1 MRKIERNYKKKNK
14 QGAFSIMKKNIL
26 FSVLTL
32 CFLISAF
39 GQSKPNVVIVPFDA
53 KGVPQDEAD
62 VVTELFISEYA
73 ATGKAT
79 VPDRN
84 SFDKLAKEQSFQA
97 SSWSDS
103 EKIAKLGKAINAN
116 QAIVG
121 QIMKFRDEIIVS
133 IKVIDINTTKILSSK
148 TERLKDISLL
158 FDKIPGICKELAEKS
173 NYVPMQYK
181 VGDEGEGGGIVFYV
195 SQEGF
200 VVYDGMGGEKLCHYL
215 EMSNS
220 TLGLSEWTPGKS
232 AFINTICYKSF
243 GYGKSNTYKILNYY
257 KNSDLSEE
265 NCAAYRCSVYST
277 EKAAAGEWF
286 LPSKDE
292 LNEMYKAMNKTVIS
306 DATYNLFWTSSE
318 MGGDNLACGQ
328 WFGDGEQDNY
338 GKDYTCSV
346 RAVRAF

>member
-1 MRKIERNYKKKNK
+1 
-14 QGAFSIMKKNIL
+14 MKKYIL

-39 GQSKPNVVIVPFDA
+39 GQSKPKVVIVPFDA

-116 QAIVG
+116 QAVVG
-121 QIMKFRDEIIVS
+121 QIMKFREEIIVT
-133 IKVIDINTTKILSSK
+133 IKVIDINTTEILSSK
-148 TERLKDISLL
+148 TERLKDISQL

-200 VVYDGMGGEKLCHYL
+200 VVYDGMGGEKICHYL
-215 EMSNS
+215 EMSKS
-220 TLGLSEWTPGKS
+220 TLGVSKWAS
-232 AFINTICYKSF
+232 SQDYINTFVEI

-257 KNSDLSEE
+257 KNFSLTEE
-265 NCAAYRCSVYST
+265 NCAAYRCSIYST
-277 EKAAAGEWF
+277 DKTAAGEWF

-292 LNEMYKAMNKTVIS
+292 LNEMYNTMSRTVIS
-306 DATYNLFWTSSE
+306 DATDNWFLSSSA
-318 MGGDNLACGQ
+318 DSDKHAWGQ
-328 WFGDGEQDNY
+328 WFGNGNQGSYSKSSAD
-338 GKDYTCSV
+338 SV

>member
-1 MRKIERNYKKKNK
+1 MRKII
-14 QGAFSIMKKNIL
+14 SIFILCCLSVAL
-26 FSVLTL
+26 FSQQ
-32 CFLISAF
+32 SA
-39 GQSKPNVVIVPFDA
+39 KPKVVIVPFDA

-116 QAIVG
+116 QAVVG
-121 QIMKFRDEIIVS
+121 QIMKFREEIIVT
-133 IKVIDINTTKILSSK
+133 IKVIDINTTEILSSK
-148 TERLKDISLL
+148 TERLKDISQL
-158 FDKIPGICKELAEKS
+158 FDKIPEICKELAEKS

-181 VGDEGEGGGIVFYV
+181 VGDEGDGGGIVFYV

-200 VVYDGMGGEKLCHYL
+200 IVYDGKGGQKICHCL
-215 EMSNS
+215 EMSKP
-220 TLGLSEWTPGKS
+220 TLGLSKWAPEKS
-232 AFINTICYKSF
+232 DFINTISEKSL

-257 KNSDLSEE
+257 KNSSLTEE
-265 NCAAYRCSVYST
+265 NCAAYRCSIYST

-286 LPSKDE
+286 LASRDE
-292 LNEMYKAMNKTVIS
+292 LDLMYKAMKEAAVS
-306 DATYNLFWTSSE
+306 DATINWFWSSSE
-318 MGGDNLACGQ
+318 NTSDYAWYQRFKQGYQDYGGRGLIN
-328 WFGDGEQDNY
+328 
-338 GKDYTCSV
+338 SV
-346 RAVRAF
+346 RAIRAF

>member
-1 MRKIERNYKKKNK
+1 MRKII
-14 QGAFSIMKKNIL
+14 SIFILCCLSVAL
-26 FSVLTL
+26 FSQQ
-32 CFLISAF
+32 SA
-39 GQSKPNVVIVPFDA
+39 KPKVVIVPFDA

-116 QAIVG
+116 QAVVG
-121 QIMKFRDEIIVS
+121 QIMKFREEIIVT
-133 IKVIDINTTKILSSK
+133 IKVIDINTTEILSSK
-148 TERLKDISLL
+148 TERLKDISQL
-158 FDKIPGICKELAEKS
+158 FDKIPEICKELAEKS

-181 VGDEGEGGGIVFYV
+181 VGDEGEVGGIVFYV

-200 VVYDGMGGEKLCHYL
+200 IVYDGKGGQKICHCL
-215 EMSNS
+215 EMSKPTS
-220 TLGLSEWTPGKS
+220 GLSKWAPEKS
-232 AFINTICYKSF
+232 DFINTISEKSL

-257 KNSDLSEE
+257 KNSSLTEE
-265 NCAAYRCSVYST
+265 NCAAYRCSIYST

-286 LPSKDE
+286 LPSRDE
-292 LNEMYKAMNKTVIS
+292 LDLMYKAMKEAAVS
-306 DATYNLFWTSSE
+306 DATINWFWSSSE
-318 MGGDNLACGQ
+318 NTSDYAWYQRFKQGYQDYGGRGLIN
-328 WFGDGEQDNY
+328 
-338 GKDYTCSV
+338 SV
-346 RAVRAF
+346 RAIRAF

>member
-1 MRKIERNYKKKNK
+1 
-14 QGAFSIMKKNIL
+14 MKKNIL

-39 GQSKPNVVIVPFDA
+39 GQSKPKVVIVPFDA

-116 QAIVG
+116 QAVVG
-121 QIMKFRDEIIVS
+121 QIMKFREEIIVT
-133 IKVIDINTTKILSSK
+133 IKVIDINTTEILSSK
-148 TERLKDISLL
+148 TERLKDISQL

-181 VGDEGEGGGIVFYV
+181 VGDEGEGGGIIFYV

-200 VVYDGMGGEKLCHYL
+200 VVYDGMGGEKICHYL
-215 EMSNS
+215 EMSKS
-220 TLGLSEWTPGKS
+220 TLGVSNWAPNKDY
-232 AFINTICYKSF
+232 INTLVEI

-257 KNSDLSEE
+257 RNSDLSEE
-265 NCAAYRCSVYST
+265 NCAAYRCSIYST
-277 EKAAAGEWF
+277 DKTAAGEWF

-292 LNEMYKAMNKTVIS
+292 LNEMYNTMSRTVIS
-306 DATYNLFWTSSE
+306 DATNNWFWSSSAYNSVNAWLQSFS
-318 MGGDNLACGQ
+318 GGSQCGS
-328 WFGDGEQDNY
+328 
-338 GKDYTCSV
+338 GKDNTSSV

>member
-1 MRKIERNYKKKNK
+1 MRKII
-14 QGAFSIMKKNIL
+14 SIFILCCLSVAL
-26 FSVLTL
+26 FSQQ
-32 CFLISAF
+32 SA
-39 GQSKPNVVIVPFDA
+39 KPNVVIVPFDA

-116 QAIVG
+116 QAVVG
-121 QIMKFRDEIIVS
+121 QIMKFREEIIVT
-133 IKVIDINTTKILSSK
+133 IKVIDINTTEILSSK
-148 TERLKDISLL
+148 TERLKDISQL
-158 FDKIPGICKELAEKS
+158 FDKIPEICKELAEKS

-181 VGDEGEGGGIVFYV
+181 VGDEGEVGGIVFYV

-200 VVYDGMGGEKLCHYL
+200 IVYDGKGGQKICHCL
-215 EMSNS
+215 EMSKP
-220 TLGLSEWTPGKS
+220 TLGLSKWAPEKS
-232 AFINTICYKSF
+232 DFINTISEKSL

-257 KNSDLSEE
+257 KNSSLTEE
-265 NCAAYRCSVYST
+265 NCAAYRCSIYST

-286 LPSKDE
+286 LPSRDE
-292 LNEMYKAMNKTVIS
+292 LDLMYKAMKEAAVS
-306 DATYNLFWTSSE
+306 DATINWFWSSSE
-318 MGGDNLACGQ
+318 NTSDYAWYQRFKQGYQDYGGRGLIN
-328 WFGDGEQDNY
+328 
-338 GKDYTCSV
+338 SV
-346 RAVRAF
+346 RAIRAF

>member
-1 MRKIERNYKKKNK
+1 MSV
-14 QGAFSIMKKNIL
+14 AL
-26 FSVLTL
+26 FSQQ
-32 CFLISAF
+32 SA
-39 GQSKPNVVIVPFDA
+39 KPNVVIVPFDA

-158 FDKIPGICKELAEKS
+158 FDKNPGICKELAEKS

-200 VVYDGMGGEKLCHYL
+200 IVYDGKGGQKICHCL
-215 EMSNS
+215 EMSKP
-220 TLGLSEWTPGKS
+220 TLGLSK
-232 AFINTICYKSF
+232 
-243 GYGKSNTYKILNYY
+243 
-257 KNSDLSEE
+257 
-265 NCAAYRCSVYST
+265 
-277 EKAAAGEWF
+277 
-286 LPSKDE
+286 
-292 LNEMYKAMNKTVIS
+292 
-306 DATYNLFWTSSE
+306 
-318 MGGDNLACGQ
+318 
-328 WFGDGEQDNY
+328 
-338 GKDYTCSV
+338 
-346 RAVRAF
+346 

>member
-1 MRKIERNYKKKNK
+1 
-14 QGAFSIMKKNIL
+14 MKKYIL

-39 GQSKPNVVIVPFDA
+39 GQSKPKVVIVPFDA

-116 QAIVG
+116 QAVVG
-121 QIMKFRDEIIVS
+121 QIMKFREEIIVT
-133 IKVIDINTTKILSSK
+133 IKVIDINTTEILSSK
-148 TERLKDISLL
+148 TERLKDISQL

-181 VGDEGEGGGIVFYV
+181 VGDEGEGGGIIFYV

-200 VVYDGMGGEKLCHYL
+200 VVYDGMGGEKVCHYL
-215 EMSNS
+215 EMSKS
-220 TLGLSEWTPGKS
+220 TLDVSDWAPSTNY
-232 AFINTICYKSF
+232 INTFVEI

-257 KNSDLSEE
+257 RNSDLSEE
-265 NCAAYRCSVYST
+265 NCAAYRCSIYST
-277 EKAAAGEWF
+277 DKTASGEWF

-292 LNEMYKAMNKTVIS
+292 LNEMYKTMNKTVVS
-306 DATYNLFWTSSE
+306 DATDNWFWSSSASNNE
-318 MGGDNLACGQ
+318 YAWRQSFSDGDKYSG
-328 WFGDGEQDNY
+328 
-338 GKDYTCSV
+338 GKDYAHSV

>member
-1 MRKIERNYKKKNK
+1 MRKII
-14 QGAFSIMKKNIL
+14 SIFILCCLSVAL
-26 FSVLTL
+26 FSQQ
-32 CFLISAF
+32 SA
-39 GQSKPNVVIVPFDA
+39 KPKVVIVPFDA

-116 QAIVG
+116 QAVVG
-121 QIMKFRDEIIVS
+121 QIMKFREEIIIT
-133 IKVIDINTTKILSSK
+133 IKVIDINTTEILSSK
-148 TERLKDISLL
+148 TERLKDISQL
-158 FDKIPGICKELAEKS
+158 FDKIPEICKELAEKS

-181 VGDEGEGGGIVFYV
+181 VGDEGDGGGIVFYV

-200 VVYDGMGGEKLCHYL
+200 IVYDGKGGQKICHCL
-215 EMSNS
+215 EMSKP
-220 TLGLSEWTPGKS
+220 TLGLSKWAPEKS
-232 AFINTICYKSF
+232 DFINTISEKSL

-257 KNSDLSEE
+257 KNSSLTEE
-265 NCAAYRCSVYST
+265 NCAAYRCSIYST

-286 LPSKDE
+286 LASRDE
-292 LNEMYKAMNKTVIS
+292 LDLMYKAMKEAAVS
-306 DATYNLFWTSSE
+306 DATINWFWSSSE
-318 MGGDNLACGQ
+318 NTSDYAWYQRFKQGYQDYGGRGLIN
-328 WFGDGEQDNY
+328 
-338 GKDYTCSV
+338 SV
-346 RAVRAF
+346 RAIRAF

>member
-1 MRKIERNYKKKNK
+1 MRKII
-14 QGAFSIMKKNIL
+14 SIFILCCLSVAL
-26 FSVLTL
+26 FSQQ
-32 CFLISAF
+32 SA
-39 GQSKPNVVIVPFDA
+39 KPKVVIVPFDA

-116 QAIVG
+116 QAVVG
-121 QIMKFRDEIIVS
+121 QIMKFREEIIVT
-133 IKVIDINTTKILSSK
+133 IKVIDINTTEILSSK
-148 TERLKDISLL
+148 TERLKDISQL
-158 FDKIPGICKELAEKS
+158 FDKIPEICKELAEKS

-200 VVYDGMGGEKLCHYL
+200 IVYDGKGGQKICHCL
-215 EMSNS
+215 EMSKP
-220 TLGLSEWTPGKS
+220 TLGLSKWAPEKS
-232 AFINTICYKSF
+232 DFINTISEKSL

-257 KNSDLSEE
+257 KNSSLTEE
-265 NCAAYRCSVYST
+265 NCAAYRCSIYST

-286 LPSKDE
+286 LPSRDE
-292 LNEMYKAMNKTVIS
+292 LDLMYKAMKEAAVS
-306 DATYNLFWTSSE
+306 DATINWFWSSSE
-318 MGGDNLACGQ
+318 NTSDYAWYQRFKQGYQDYGGRGLIN
-328 WFGDGEQDNY
+328 
-338 GKDYTCSV
+338 SV
-346 RAVRAF
+346 RAIRAF

>member
-1 MRKIERNYKKKNK
+1 
-14 QGAFSIMKKNIL
+14 MKKYIL

-39 GQSKPNVVIVPFDA
+39 GQSKPKVVIVPFDA

-116 QAIVG
+116 QAVVG
-121 QIMKFRDEIIVS
+121 QIMKFREEIIVT
-133 IKVIDINTTKILSSK
+133 IKVIDINTTEILSSK
-148 TERLKDISLL
+148 TERLKDISQL

-215 EMSNS
+215 EMSKS
-220 TLGLSEWTPGKS
+220 TLGVSNWAPNKDY
-232 AFINTICYKSF
+232 INTLVEI

-257 KNSDLSEE
+257 KNFSLTEE
-265 NCAAYRCSVYST
+265 NCAAYRCSIYST
-277 EKAAAGEWF
+277 EKASAGEWF
-286 LPSKDE
+286 LPSRDE
-292 LNEMYKAMNKTVIS
+292 LDEMYKTMNKTVIS
-306 DATYNLFWTSSE
+306 DATENWFWSSSAYNENNAWEQRFSD
-318 MGGDNLACGQ
+318 GGQSYFGKN
-328 WFGDGEQDNY
+328 GDGTN
-338 GKDYTCSV
+338 SV
-346 RAVRAF
+346 RAIRAF

>member
-1 MRKIERNYKKKNK
+1 
-14 QGAFSIMKKNIL
+14 MKKLIALFILLCLSVSL
-26 FSVLTL
+26 FSQQT
-32 CFLISAF
+32 
-39 GQSKPNVVIVPFDA
+39 SKPKVVIVPFDA

-116 QAIVG
+116 QAVVG
-121 QIMKFRDEIIVS
+121 QIMKFREEIIVT
-133 IKVIDINTTKILSSK
+133 IKVIDINTTEILSSK
-148 TERLKDISLL
+148 TERLKDISQL

-173 NYVPMQYK
+173 NYVQYK
-181 VGDEGEGGGIVFYV
+181 IGAEGEGGGIVFYV

-200 VVYDGMGGEKLCHYL
+200 VVYDGKGGQKICHCL
-215 EMSNS
+215 EMSKP
-220 TLGLSEWTPGKS
+220 TLGLSTWAPEKS
-232 AFINTICYKSF
+232 DFINTISEKSL

-257 KNSDLSEE
+257 KKSTLTEE

-277 EKAAAGEWF
+277 EKAAVGEWF
-286 LPSKDE
+286 LPSRDE
-292 LNEMYKAMNKTVIS
+292 LDLMYKAMKDAAVS
-306 DATYNLFWTSSE
+306 DATINWFWSSTDYSSDYVWYQRFQQ
-318 MGGDNLACGQ
+318 GYKD
-328 WFGDGEQDNY
+328 FGSKWLVN
-338 GKDYTCSV
+338 SV
-346 RAVRAF
+346 RAIRAF

>member
-1 MRKIERNYKKKNK
+1 MRKII
-14 QGAFSIMKKNIL
+14 SIFILCCLSVAL
-26 FSVLTL
+26 FSQQ
-32 CFLISAF
+32 SA
-39 GQSKPNVVIVPFDA
+39 KPKVVIVPFDA
-53 KGVPQDEAD
+53 KGVPQDEVD

-116 QAIVG
+116 QAVVG
-121 QIMKFRDEIIVS
+121 QIMKFREEIIVT
-133 IKVIDINTTKILSSK
+133 IKVIDINTTEILSSK
-148 TERLKDISLL
+148 TERLKDISQL

-200 VVYDGMGGEKLCHYL
+200 VVYGGMGGEKICHYL
-215 EMSNS
+215 EMSKS
-220 TLGLSEWTPGKS
+220 TLGVSNWAPSKDY
-232 AFINTICYKSF
+232 INTLKEI

-257 KNSDLSEE
+257 KNSGLSEE
-265 NCAAYRCSVYST
+265 NCAAYRCSIYST
-277 EKAAAGEWF
+277 EKTVAGEWF

-292 LNEMYKAMNKTVIS
+292 LNEMYNTMSRTVVS
-306 DATYNLFWTSSE
+306 DATDNWFWSSSAN
-318 MGGDNLACGQ
+318 GNNYAWAQ
-328 WFGDGEQDNY
+328 RFSDGYQDDYIEY
-338 GKDYTCSV
+338 GTNSV

>member
-1 MRKIERNYKKKNK
+1 MRKII
-14 QGAFSIMKKNIL
+14 SIFILCCLSVAL
-26 FSVLTL
+26 FSQQ
-32 CFLISAF
+32 SA
-39 GQSKPNVVIVPFDA
+39 KPKVVIVPFDA
-53 KGVPQDEAD
+53 KGVPQDEVD

-116 QAIVG
+116 QAVVG
-121 QIMKFRDEIIVS
+121 QIMKFREEIIVT
-133 IKVIDINTTKILSSK
+133 IKVIDINTTEILSSK
-148 TERLKDISLL
+148 TERLKDISQL

-173 NYVPMQYK
+173 NYVQYK
-181 VGDEGEGGGIVFYV
+181 IGSEGEGGGIVFYV

-215 EMSNS
+215 EMSKS
-220 TLGLSEWTPGKS
+220 TLGVSKWAS
-232 AFINTICYKSF
+232 SQDYINTFVEI
-243 GYGKSNTYKILNYY
+243 GYGKSNTYKILNFY
-257 KNSDLSEE
+257 KDSDLSEE
-265 NCAAYRCSVYST
+265 NCAAYRCSIYST
-277 EKAAAGEWF
+277 DKTAAGEWF

-292 LNEMYKAMNKTVIS
+292 LNEMYNTMSRTVIS
-306 DATYNLFWTSSE
+306 DATDNWFWSSSAYNDIYAWLQRFS
-318 MGGDNLACGQ
+318 GGLQLNDNKGNA
-328 WFGDGEQDNY
+328 Y
-338 GKDYTCSV
+338 SV

>member
-1 MRKIERNYKKKNK
+1 MRKII
-14 QGAFSIMKKNIL
+14 SIFILCCLSVAL
-26 FSVLTL
+26 FSQQ
-32 CFLISAF
+32 SA
-39 GQSKPNVVIVPFDA
+39 KPKVVIVPFDA

-116 QAIVG
+116 QAVVG
-121 QIMKFRDEIIVS
+121 QIMKFREEIIVT
-133 IKVIDINTTKILSSK
+133 IKVIDINTTEILSSK
-148 TERLKDISLL
+148 TERLKDISQL

-200 VVYDGMGGEKLCHYL
+200 VVYDGKGGQKICHYL
-215 EMSNS
+215 EMSKS
-220 TLGLSEWTPGKS
+220 TLGVSDWAPSKDY
-232 AFINTICYKSF
+232 INTLKEI

-257 KNSDLSEE
+257 KNSGLSEE
-265 NCAAYRCSVYST
+265 NCAAYRCSIYST
-277 EKAAAGEWF
+277 EKTVAGEWF
-286 LPSKDE
+286 LPCWSEFD
-292 LNEMYKAMNKTVIS
+292 EMYKTMNKTVIS
-306 DATYNLFWTSSE
+306 DATKSTFWSSSEISADTAYNLKFND
-318 MGGDNLACGQ
+318 GFGNLINKDNT
-328 WFGDGEQDNY
+328 Y
-338 GKDYTCSV
+338 SV
-346 RAVRAF
+346 RAIRAF

>member
-1 MRKIERNYKKKNK
+1 MRKII
-14 QGAFSIMKKNIL
+14 SIFILCCLSVAL
-26 FSVLTL
+26 FSQQ
-32 CFLISAF
+32 SA
-39 GQSKPNVVIVPFDA
+39 KPNVVIVPFDA

-116 QAIVG
+116 QAVVG
-121 QIMKFRDEIIVS
+121 QIMKFREEIIVT
-133 IKVIDINTTKILSSK
+133 IKVIDINTTEILSSK
-148 TERLKDISLL
+148 TERLKDISQL
-158 FDKIPGICKELAEKS
+158 FDKIPAICKELAEKS

-181 VGDEGEGGGIVFYV
+181 VGDEGEVGGIVFYV

-200 VVYDGMGGEKLCHYL
+200 IVYDGKGGQKICHCL
-215 EMSNS
+215 EMSKP
-220 TLGLSEWTPGKS
+220 TLGLSKWAPEKS
-232 AFINTICYKSF
+232 DFINTISEKSL

-257 KNSDLSEE
+257 KNSSLTEE
-265 NCAAYRCSVYST
+265 NCAAYRCSIYST

-286 LPSKDE
+286 LPSRDE
-292 LNEMYKAMNKTVIS
+292 LDLMYKAMKEAAVS
-306 DATYNLFWTSSE
+306 DATINWFWSSSE
-318 MGGDNLACGQ
+318 NTSDYAWYQRFKQGYQDYGGRGLIN
-328 WFGDGEQDNY
+328 
-338 GKDYTCSV
+338 SV
-346 RAVRAF
+346 RAIRAF

>member
-1 MRKIERNYKKKNK
+1 MRKII
-14 QGAFSIMKKNIL
+14 SIFILCCLSVAL
-26 FSVLTL
+26 FSQQ
-32 CFLISAF
+32 SA
-39 GQSKPNVVIVPFDA
+39 KPNVVIVPFDA

-181 VGDEGEGGGIVFYV
+181 VGDEGDGGGIVFYV

-200 VVYDGMGGEKLCHYL
+200 IVYDGKGGQKICHCL
-215 EMSNS
+215 EMSKP
-220 TLGLSEWTPGKS
+220 TLGLSKWAPEKS
-232 AFINTICYKSF
+232 DFINTISEKSL

-257 KNSDLSEE
+257 KNSSLTEE
-265 NCAAYRCSVYST
+265 NCAAYRCSIYST

-286 LPSKDE
+286 LPSRDE
-292 LNEMYKAMNKTVIS
+292 LDLMYKAMKEAAVS
-306 DATYNLFWTSSE
+306 DATINWFWSSSE
-318 MGGDNLACGQ
+318 NTSDYAWYQRFKQGYQDYGGRGLIN
-328 WFGDGEQDNY
+328 
-338 GKDYTCSV
+338 SV
-346 RAVRAF
+346 RAIRAF

>member
-1 MRKIERNYKKKNK
+1 MRKII
-14 QGAFSIMKKNIL
+14 SIFILCCLSVAL
-26 FSVLTL
+26 FSQQ
-32 CFLISAF
+32 SA
-39 GQSKPNVVIVPFDA
+39 KPNVVIVPFDA

-200 VVYDGMGGEKLCHYL
+200 IVYDGKGGQKICHCL
-215 EMSNS
+215 EMSKP
-220 TLGLSEWTPGKS
+220 TLGLSKWAPEKS
-232 AFINTICYKSF
+232 DFINTISEKSL

-257 KNSDLSEE
+257 KNSSLTEE
-265 NCAAYRCSVYST
+265 NCAAYRCSIYST

-286 LPSKDE
+286 LPSRDE
-292 LNEMYKAMNKTVIS
+292 LDLMYKAMKEAAVS
-306 DATYNLFWTSSE
+306 DATINWFWSSSE
-318 MGGDNLACGQ
+318 NTSDYAWYQRFKQGYQDSGGRGLIN
-328 WFGDGEQDNY
+328 
-338 GKDYTCSV
+338 SV
-346 RAVRAF
+346 RAIRAF

>member
-1 MRKIERNYKKKNK
+1 MRKII
-14 QGAFSIMKKNIL
+14 SIFILCCLSVAL
-26 FSVLTL
+26 FSQQ
-32 CFLISAF
+32 SA
-39 GQSKPNVVIVPFDA
+39 KPNVVIVPFDA

-116 QAIVG
+116 QAVVG
-121 QIMKFRDEIIVS
+121 QIMKFREEIIVT

-181 VGDEGEGGGIVFYV
+181 VGDEGDGGGIVFYV

-200 VVYDGMGGEKLCHYL
+200 IVYDGKGGQKICHCL
-215 EMSNS
+215 EMSKP
-220 TLGLSEWTPGKS
+220 TLGLSKWAPEKS
-232 AFINTICYKSF
+232 DFINTISEKSL

-257 KNSDLSEE
+257 KNSSLTEE
-265 NCAAYRCSVYST
+265 NCAAYRCSIYST

-286 LPSKDE
+286 LPSRDE
-292 LNEMYKAMNKTVIS
+292 LDLMYKAMKEAAVS
-306 DATYNLFWTSSE
+306 DATINWFWSSSE
-318 MGGDNLACGQ
+318 NTSDYAWYQRFKQGYQDYGGRGLIN
-328 WFGDGEQDNY
+328 
-338 GKDYTCSV
+338 SV
-346 RAVRAF
+346 RAIRAF

>member
-1 MRKIERNYKKKNK
+1 
-14 QGAFSIMKKNIL
+14 MKKYIL

-32 CFLISAF
+32 CFLISVF
-39 GQSKPNVVIVPFDA
+39 GQSKPKVVIVPFDA

-116 QAIVG
+116 QAVVG
-121 QIMKFRDEIIVS
+121 QIMKFREEIIVT
-133 IKVIDINTTKILSSK
+133 IKVIDINTTEILSSK
-148 TERLKDISLL
+148 TERLKDISQL

-173 NYVPMQYK
+173 NYVQYK
-181 VGDEGEGGGIVFYV
+181 IGSEGEGGGIVFYV

-200 VVYDGMGGEKLCHYL
+200 IVYDGKGGQKICHYL
-215 EMSNS
+215 EMSKS
-220 TLGLSEWTPGKS
+220 TLGVSNWAPNKDY
-232 AFINTICYKSF
+232 INTFVEI

-257 KNSDLSEE
+257 KNFSLTEE
-265 NCAAYRCSVYST
+265 NCAAYRCSIYST
-277 EKAAAGEWF
+277 EKASAGEWF
-286 LPSKDE
+286 LPSRDE
-292 LNEMYKAMNKTVIS
+292 LDEMYKTMSRTVIS
-306 DATYNLFWTSSE
+306 DATNNWFWSSSAYYNDYAWLQRFSD
-318 MGGDNLACGQ
+318 GDQ
-328 WFGDGEQDNY
+328 YY
-338 GKDYTCSV
+338 GYDKYYTYSV

>member
-1 MRKIERNYKKKNK
+1 MRKII
-14 QGAFSIMKKNIL
+14 SIFILCCLSVAL
-26 FSVLTL
+26 FSQQ
-32 CFLISAF
+32 SA
-39 GQSKPNVVIVPFDA
+39 KPKVVIVPFDA

-116 QAIVG
+116 QAVVG
-121 QIMKFRDEIIVS
+121 QIMKFREEIIVT
-133 IKVIDINTTKILSSK
+133 IKVIDINTTEILSSK
-148 TERLKDISLL
+148 TERLKDISQL
-158 FDKIPGICKELAEKS
+158 FDKIPEICKELAEKS

-181 VGDEGEGGGIVFYV
+181 VGDEGEVGGIVFYV

-200 VVYDGMGGEKLCHYL
+200 IVYDGKGGQKICNCL
-215 EMSNS
+215 EMSKP
-220 TLGLSEWTPGKS
+220 TLGLSKWAPEKS
-232 AFINTICYKSF
+232 DFINTISEKSL

-257 KNSDLSEE
+257 KNSSLTEE
-265 NCAAYRCSVYST
+265 NCAAYRCSIYST

-286 LPSKDE
+286 LPSRDE
-292 LNEMYKAMNKTVIS
+292 LDLMYKAMKEAAVS
-306 DATYNLFWTSSE
+306 DATINWFWSSSE
-318 MGGDNLACGQ
+318 NTSDYAWYQRFKQGYQDYGGRGLIN
-328 WFGDGEQDNY
+328 
-338 GKDYTCSV
+338 SV
-346 RAVRAF
+346 RAIRAF

>member
-1 MRKIERNYKKKNK
+1 
-14 QGAFSIMKKNIL
+14 MKKIISIFILCCLSVAL
-26 FSVLTL
+26 FSQQ
-32 CFLISAF
+32 SA
-39 GQSKPNVVIVPFDA
+39 KPKVVIVPFDA

-116 QAIVG
+116 QAVVG
-121 QIMKFRDEIIVS
+121 QIMKFREEVIVT
-133 IKVIDINTTKILSSK
+133 IKVIDINTTEILSSK
-148 TERLKDISLL
+148 TERLKDISQL
-158 FDKIPGICKELAEKS
+158 FDKIPGICRELAEKS

-215 EMSNS
+215 EMSKS
-220 TLGLSEWTPGKS
+220 TLGVSNWAPSKTWTSKDYIREDYIN
-232 AFINTICYKSF
+232 INTLNEI

-257 KNSDLSEE
+257 KNFSLTEE
-265 NCAAYRCSVYST
+265 NCAAYRCSIYST

-286 LPSKDE
+286 LPSRDE
-292 LNEMYKAMNKTVIS
+292 LNEMYNTMSRIVIS
-306 DATYNLFWTSSE
+306 DATDDWFWSSSVY
-318 MGGDNLACGQ
+318 DNKTVCGRSFRDSYRVPSFTLA
-328 WFGDGEQDNY
+328 DH
-338 GKDYTCSV
+338 SV

>member
-1 MRKIERNYKKKNK
+1 MRKII
-14 QGAFSIMKKNIL
+14 SIFILCCLSVAL
-26 FSVLTL
+26 FSQQ
-32 CFLISAF
+32 SA
-39 GQSKPNVVIVPFDA
+39 KPNVVIVPFDA

-200 VVYDGMGGEKLCHYL
+200 IVYDGKGGQKICHCL
-215 EMSNS
+215 EMSKP
-220 TLGLSEWTPGKS
+220 TLGLSKWAPEKS
-232 AFINTICYKSF
+232 DFINTISEKSL

-257 KNSDLSEE
+257 KNSSLTEE
-265 NCAAYRCSVYST
+265 NCAAYRCSIYST

-286 LPSKDE
+286 LPSRDE
-292 LNEMYKAMNKTVIS
+292 LDLMYKAMKEAAVS
-306 DATYNLFWTSSE
+306 DATINWFWSSSE
-318 MGGDNLACGQ
+318 NTSDYAWYQRFKQGYQDYGGRGLIN
-328 WFGDGEQDNY
+328 
-338 GKDYTCSV
+338 SV
-346 RAVRAF
+346 RAIRAF

>member
-1 MRKIERNYKKKNK
+1 MRKII
-14 QGAFSIMKKNIL
+14 SIFILCCLSVAL
-26 FSVLTL
+26 FSQQ
-32 CFLISAF
+32 SA
-39 GQSKPNVVIVPFDA
+39 KPKVVIVPFDA

-116 QAIVG
+116 QAVVG
-121 QIMKFRDEIIVS
+121 QIMKFREEIIVT
-133 IKVIDINTTKILSSK
+133 IKVIDINTTEILSSK
-148 TERLKDISLL
+148 TERLKDISQL
-158 FDKIPGICKELAEKS
+158 FDKIPEICKELAEKS

-181 VGDEGEGGGIVFYV
+181 VGDEGDGGGIVFYV

-200 VVYDGMGGEKLCHYL
+200 IVYDGKGGQKICHCL
-215 EMSNS
+215 EMSKP
-220 TLGLSEWTPGKS
+220 TLGLSKWAPEKS
-232 AFINTICYKSF
+232 DFINTISEKSL

-257 KNSDLSEE
+257 KNSSLTEE
-265 NCAAYRCSVYST
+265 NGAAYRCSIYST

-286 LPSKDE
+286 LPSRDE
-292 LNEMYKAMNKTVIS
+292 LDLMYKAMKEAAVS
-306 DATYNLFWTSSE
+306 DATINWFWSSSE
-318 MGGDNLACGQ
+318 NTSDYAWYQRFKQGYQDYGGRGLIN
-328 WFGDGEQDNY
+328 
-338 GKDYTCSV
+338 SV
-346 RAVRAF
+346 RAIRAF